1 MAQCSLIELG
11 SGCFRAVLASKAS
24 LKVFNTTLGG
34 KVWADEARPGL
45 FEEEGRLSHTTPLR
59 TSLPLRLTAHLLVAS
74 GCYFQYKRTQ
84 SWLRFHLSH
93 REPSPAQTAVTAE
106 VDRKSAHTASVWEA
120 LSQEL
125 AANASDVIE
134 ALEFCCNATG
144 AACRRSRTGRQ
155 RLGICACTPRDRV
168 LTSCRGKKARIRVVL
183 PALWTVLIADSLPGD
198 TCKPRFPV
206 KQRQTG
212 MC

>member
-1 MAQCSLIELG
+1 MS
-11 SGCFRAVLASKAS
+11 
-24 LKVFNTTLGG
+24 
-34 KVWADEARPGL
+34 
-45 FEEEGRLSHTTPLR
+45 RLHQD
-59 TSLPLRLTAHLLVAS
+59 AMYQH
-74 GCYFQYKRTQ
+74 KRTQ
-84 SWLRFHLSH
+84 SWLRLHLSH
-93 REPSPAQTAVTAE
+93 REPSPVQTAVTAE
-106 VDRKSAHTASVWEA
+106 VDKKSAQTASLWEA

-155 RLGICACTPRDRV
+155 RLGICARTPRDRV
-168 LTSCRGKKARIRVVL
+168 FTCCRGKKARICIIL
-183 PALWTVLIADSLPGD
+183 PALGTVLIADSLPGD
-198 TCKPRFPV
+198 TCKPRFPG